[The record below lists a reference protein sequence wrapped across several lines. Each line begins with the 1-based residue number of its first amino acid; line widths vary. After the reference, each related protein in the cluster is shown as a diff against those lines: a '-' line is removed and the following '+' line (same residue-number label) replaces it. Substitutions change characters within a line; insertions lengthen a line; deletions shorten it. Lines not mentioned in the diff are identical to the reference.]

1 MSWLVQ
7 VEFQFQ
13 GIVGAGRVSIS
24 RGEDASS
31 YTKSISRSACITIK
45 PGQIGRINRQIHDLK
60 LDLSRILM
68 TTGAL

>member
-1 MSWLVQ
+1 MSLLVQ

-31 YTKSISRSACITIK
+31 YTKGIAEV
-45 PGQIGRINRQIHDLK
+45 H
-60 LDLSRILM
+60 
-68 TTGAL
+68 A